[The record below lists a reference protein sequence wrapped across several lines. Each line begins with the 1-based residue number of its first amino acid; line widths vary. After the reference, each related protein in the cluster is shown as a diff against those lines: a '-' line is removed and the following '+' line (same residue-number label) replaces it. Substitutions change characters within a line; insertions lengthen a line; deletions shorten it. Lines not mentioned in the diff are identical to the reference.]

1 MTAEYIYKCA
11 KAVREVFKT
20 DDPAKIFRMRGVEV
34 KSSATPALCGMIC
47 IIDGKIA
54 VFDGIGENSEGHS
67 AMLAKL
73 LGHAVL
79 HRERLLCGES
89 FEHVIFGSGECSC
102 EREAELFAS
111 EFLISDEK
119 VSELRNLGL
128 SNGQIVTSFGEMRSL
143 AVLKI
148 FSQRCRNDSEIS
160 GTLCKSDVSLFS
172 KYEV

>member
-47 IIDGKIA
+47 IIDGKTT
-54 VFDGIGENSEGHS
+54 VFDGIGKDFEGHNS
-67 AMLAKL
+67 MLAKL

-89 FEHVIFGSGECSC
+89 FEHVVFGSGECSS
-102 EREAELFAS
+102 EREADIFAS
-111 EFLISDEK
+111 EFFIPDEK
-119 VSELRNLGL
+119 ISELRSLGL
-128 SNGQIVTSFGEMRSL
+128 SDGQIVTSFGEMRSL

-148 FSQRCRNDSEIS
+148 FSQKCRMDSEIS

-172 KYEV
+172 KYEA